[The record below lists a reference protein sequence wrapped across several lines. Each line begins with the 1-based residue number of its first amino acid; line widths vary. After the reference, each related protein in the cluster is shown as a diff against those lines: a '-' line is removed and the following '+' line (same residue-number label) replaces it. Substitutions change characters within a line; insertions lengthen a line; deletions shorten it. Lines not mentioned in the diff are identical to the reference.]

1 MTSVVNLYQLP
12 AERALTPPDMENV
25 MDYVILSTRDFLLFG
40 NVDCVLRKPPRLLGP
55 PRNDSTQN
63 FRPARLSK
71 SRTFLLKLPKKRQF
85 SGIRKLF

>member
-1 MTSVVNLYQLP
+1 MTLVVNLYQLP

-40 NVDCVLRKPPRLLGP
+40 NDDCVLRKPPRLLGP

-71 SRTFLLKLPKKRQF
+71 SRTFLLKLPNKRQF

>member
-55 PRNDSTQN
+55 QN